1 MGKFSFDEGRHIVI
15 SFYSEGFSYY
25 NLGYNPHVK
34 LPAKSWLYKG
44 LTKFSIMTK
53 MAVSSKLNMDQKLK
67 SYNKI
72 CRICIFC
79 VLSSESFNLNTSKH

>member
-44 LTKFSIMTK
+44 LTNQFFFNHDKNGRVIKIKYWSEIE
-53 MAVSSKLNMDQKLK
+53 KLQ
-67 SYNKI
+67 
-72 CRICIFC
+72 
-79 VLSSESFNLNTSKH
+79 

>member
-44 LTKFSIMTK
+44 LTNQFLFNHDKNGRVIK
-53 MAVSSKLNMDQKLK
+53 IKYGPEIEKLQ
-67 SYNKI
+67 
-72 CRICIFC
+72 
-79 VLSSESFNLNTSKH
+79 